1 MLEALNLQIAN
12 QYRGLVTSH
21 LAAPDPEGRK
31 APLTGKNLINES
43 RRVTGQDLSPAWHL
57 SPNSSRNRVGLARTT
72 QDLLPE
78 CMESMRRGEATE
90 EHLTAVMRAS
100 IVLEPA
106 DQARLDTDLAP
117 RLGSMTVRRTKAEAF
132 KRACELDAATMT
144 ERAARAEKDAHVS
157 VRPAADCMTRL
168 SALLPLKDGVAI
180 DVALTRH
187 AQKAKTTGD
196 PRSLGQIKAALLVA
210 WVRDGAT
217 RADHGPNGPRMDAT
231 DADQPPIPRPD
242 NAGLRPTFGH
252 DNRINGTC
260 KHGPQVEVNVTITD
274 VALLGYT
281 DTPAYVAGFGAVPA
295 GVARQIIRDATDE
308 DRATL
313 RRLWTSPKDGTLTQM
328 ESKSRIFPKAL
339 ARYIRTRDQTCTT
352 EYCDAPIRQIDH
364 IHPYAAGGP
373 TSATNGQGLCTACN
387 QAKEHTTV
395 HSGAPPEQPHETAT
409 TLCPL
414 LSHTA
419 DQLPAQQRPE
429 LNRPE
434 LQQPAPPGHRAR
446 TG

>member
-1 MLEALNLQIAN
+1 MVMIVLPRRAYTDHLT
-12 QYRGLVTSH
+12 RSDLVTSH

-106 DQARLDTDLAP
+106 DQTRLDTDLSP
-117 RLGSMTVRRTKAEAF
+117 CLGSMTVRRTKAEAF

-187 AQKAKTTGD
+187 AQKAKATGD

-210 WVRDGAT
+210 WVRDGAA
-217 RADHGPNGPRMDAT
+217 RADHAT
-231 DADQPPIPRPD
+231 WADD
-242 NAGLRPTFGH
+242 NAPVEGT
-252 DNRINGTC
+252 DVNGTC
-260 KHGPQVEVNVTITD
+260 QHGPHVEVNVTITD
-274 VALLGYT
+274 ITLLGYT
-281 DTPAYVAGFGAVPA
+281 DTPAHIDGFGAVPA
-295 GVARQIIRDATDE
+295 GVARQIIRDATDQE
-308 DRATL
+308 RATL
-313 RRLWTSPKDGTLTQM
+313 RKLWTSPKDGTLTQM

-387 QAKEHTTV
+387 QAKEHTNIRP
-395 HSGAPPEQPHETAT
+395 GPPVQLPHETAES
-409 TLCPL
+409 LKPSNSL
-414 LSHTA
+414 A
-419 DQLPAQQRPE
+419 NPAT
-429 LNRPE
+429 
-434 LQQPAPPGHRAR
+434 APPDAQPR

>member
-1 MLEALNLQIAN
+1 MVMIVLPRRAYTDHLT
-12 QYRGLVTSH
+12 RSDLVTSH

-106 DQARLDTDLAP
+106 DQTRLDTDLAP
-117 RLGSMTVRRTKAEAF
+117 RLGSMTVWRTKAEAF

-187 AQKAKTTGD
+187 AQKAKATGD

-210 WVRDGAT
+210 WVRDGAA
-217 RADHGPNGPRMDAT
+217 RADHAT
-231 DADQPPIPRPD
+231 WADD
-242 NAGLRPTFGH
+242 NAPVEGT
-252 DNRINGTC
+252 DVNGTC
-260 KHGPQVEVNVTITD
+260 QHGPHVEVNVTITD
-274 VALLGYT
+274 ITLLGYT
-281 DTPAYVAGFGAVPA
+281 DTPAHIDGFGAVPA

-339 ARYIRTRDQTCTT
+339 ARYIRTRDQICAT

>member
-1 MLEALNLQIAN
+1 MVMIVLPRRAYTDHLT
-12 QYRGLVTSH
+12 RSDLVTSH

-57 SPNSSRNRVGLARTT
+57 SPATARTRVGLARTT

-78 CMESMRRGEATE
+78 CLDQVRAGEATE

-217 RADHGPNGPRMDAT
+217 RADHAT
-231 DADQPPIPRPD
+231 WTDDDTACQ
-242 NAGLRPTFGH
+242 
-252 DNRINGTC
+252 
-260 KHGPQVEVNVTITD
+260 HGPHVEVNVTITD
-274 VALLGYT
+274 ITLLGFA
-281 DTPAYVAGFGAVPA
+281 DTPAHIDGFGAVPA
-295 GVARQIIRDATDE
+295 GVARQIIRDATDQE
-308 DRATL
+308 RATL
-313 RRLWTSPKDGTLTQM
+313 RKLWTSPKDGTLTQM
-328 ESKSRIFPKAL
+328 ESKARLFPKAL

-352 EYCDAPIRQIDH
+352 PYCDAPIRQIDH

-373 TSATNGQGLCTACN
+373 TTATNGQGLCTACN
-387 QAKEHTTV
+387 QAKEHTNIRP
-395 HSGAPPEQPHETAT
+395 GPPVQLPHETMESLKAVR
-409 TLCPL
+409 P
-414 LSHTA
+414 
-419 DQLPAQQRPE
+419 PAQRAPAT
-429 LNRPE
+429 
-434 LQQPAPPGHRAR
+434 PAPLPD